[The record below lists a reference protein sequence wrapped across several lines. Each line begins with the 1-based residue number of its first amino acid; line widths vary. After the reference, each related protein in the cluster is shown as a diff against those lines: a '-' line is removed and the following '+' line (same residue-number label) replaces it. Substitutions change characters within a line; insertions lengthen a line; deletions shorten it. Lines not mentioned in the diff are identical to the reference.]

1 MIAEHFALGYRTGID
16 RLTTALSGS
25 KLDLNPHQ
33 VEAAAFALDSL
44 KRGGCLLADEV
55 GLGKTIEAGLVLSQ
69 LASEGKN
76 RALVIC
82 PASLRVQWHRE
93 LADKFGLDSTLVDGA
108 SSPNFA
114 NPFDQPGPVICSYQF
129 AATRAEWL
137 ARISWNVVVLDEA
150 HHLRNAHRAS
160 HKTGRAI
167 KGALRDCPKLLLTA
181 TPMQNNLLEIFG
193 LVSFV
198 DERLLGPE
206 DAFRSRYE
214 SGAKEA
220 QTFRELKGRI
230 SEVAFR
236 TLRRQVQEYI
246 RFTVRRS
253 LVEDF
258 TWSDEEEK
266 LYRQVSDY
274 LRRKDTAGI
283 PADRRTLLT
292 LTYRKLL
299 ASSSYAI
306 APTLRELA
314 ARLKNQLQ
322 SGGPAEFVHSG
333 LSFEEVQHPW
343 EDSEEWRD
351 KGARQQKLP
360 DLGAEIRELE
370 RCAELAE
377 RIQVN
382 AKGEALER
390 ALDRIFTVARAHRWP
405 EKAVV
410 FTESRRT
417 LEYLH
422 RLLRAHGYDGAI
434 SLLSGGTGGA
444 AERNAVVEA
453 FRDRTKILLST
464 EAGAEGLNLQF
475 CNLVVN
481 YDLPWNPQRIE
492 QRIGRCHRYGQER
505 DVLVINFLNRRN
517 AADARLFD
525 ILEQKLHLF
534 DGLFGASDE
543 VLGALGEGVEFEKR
557 VLEIYQSCRSTDE
570 IDLAFDALR
579 GELEHLI
586 DQRMKEAQS
595 LLLDRFDR
603 DVRRRLRLIDASTR
617 TALTRYHEDAQALLR
632 SVLGPNAPATP
643 TQVRRAIE
651 LARAKASDEVHYLRI
666 DAGHLPKELL
676 SLVEHDG
683 WWLAY
688 RLETTGLNPQASLV
702 HLVLVRDG
710 QRFQPLADEQAE
722 RFLRLTAFEETSRR
736 PAGVSLSEAHAIAL
750 AAIRERAL
758 KAAERASAAEL
769 DQSRERLDRYVEEC
783 LGELRV
789 GVSALKE
796 QWEEARRAL
805 CNLVDAA
812 GREVQRAQTLRKEQ
826 EYRRKLAALR
836 REEEGRYSLKD
847 QWIRELTQRAKV
859 SQSCSLIAAAY
870 FWI

>member
-1 MIAEHFALGYRTGID
+1 
-16 RLTTALSGS
+16 
-25 KLDLNPHQ
+25 
-33 VEAAAFALDSL
+33 VEAAAFALESL
-44 KRGGCLLADEV
+44 RRGGCLLADEV

-69 LASEGKN
+69 LASEGKR
-76 RALVIC
+76 RALIIC

-108 SSPNFA
+108 SAANFA

-129 AATRAEWL
+129 AASRAEWL
-137 ARISWNVVVLDEA
+137 TRICWNAVVLDEA

-167 KGALRDCPKLLLTA
+167 KRALRDCPKILLTA

-193 LVSFV
+193 LVSLL

-214 SGAKEA
+214 AGAKDAE
-220 QTFRELKGRI
+220 TFGELKDRI

-246 RFTVRRS
+246 RFTQRRS

-258 TWSDEEEK
+258 TWSEEEEK
-266 LYRQVSDY
+266 LYRQVSNY

-283 PADRRTLLT
+283 PPDRRTLLT

-306 APTLRELA
+306 APTLRQLA
-314 ARLKNQLQ
+314 ARLKSQLEG
-322 SGGPAEFVHSG
+322 SELAPFDDWG
-333 LSFEEVQHPW
+333 LSLEEAQHHW
-343 EDSEEWRD
+343 DDSEEWRD
-351 KGARQQKLP
+351 ADPRQQKLS
-360 DLGAEIRELE
+360 DLGEEIRELE

-382 AKGEALER
+382 AKGEALKR

-417 LEYLH
+417 LDYLH
-422 RLLRAHGYDGAI
+422 RLLREHGYGGAI

-444 AERNAVVEA
+444 SERNAVVEG

-543 VLGALGEGVEFEKR
+543 VLGALGEGVDFEKR
-557 VLEIYQSCRSTDE
+557 VLEIYQSCRSTQE
-570 IDLAFDALR
+570 IDSSFDALR
-579 GELEHLI
+579 ADLEHLI

-603 DVRRRLRLIDASTR
+603 DVRRHLRLIDASTR
-617 TALTRYHEDAQALLR
+617 TALTRYRVDADALVR
-632 SVLGPNAPATP
+632 SILGPNVPATP
-643 TQVRRAIE
+643 THVRRAIE
-651 LARAKASDEVHYLRI
+651 LARTKASDELHYLRL
-666 DAGHLPKELL
+666 DAGHLPNELL
-676 SLVEHDG
+676 SLVGRDG

-688 RLETTGLNPQASLV
+688 RLETTGVNSHARLV
-702 HLVLVRDG
+702 HLVLMRDG
-710 QRFQPLADEQAE
+710 QRFRPLADEQAE
-722 RFLRLTAFEETSRR
+722 RFLRLPAFEEKSRR
-736 PAGVSLSEAHAIAL
+736 PAGVSLAEAHEIAL
-750 AAIRERAL
+750 GAIRERAL
-758 KAAERASAAEL
+758 NAAERASAADL

-783 LGELRV
+783 LSELRAS
-789 GVSALKE
+789 VSTLKE
-796 QWEEARRAL
+796 QWEGARRAL
-805 CNLVDAA
+805 CNLADA
-812 GREVQRAQTLRKEQ
+812 GQRELPRAQSLRKEQ

-836 REEEGRYSLKD
+836 REEESRYSQKD
-847 QWIRELTQRAKV
+847 EWMRELTQRAKV